1 MEEVCLFVCGV
12 WRVEEV
18 CLFVLS
24 SLEQISSFEA
34 YSYGVVVFAF
44 TLQCDIILSFFN
56 RR

>member
-1 MEEVCLFVCGV
+1 MFVCGV

-24 SLEQISSFEA
+24 SLEPISSFEA
-34 YSYGVVVFAF
+34 YSYGIVVFAF
-44 TLQCDIILSFFN
+44 TLQCDIILSFCN